1 MTESSQATRPSRTHV
16 EKASIQSETTADGRY
31 IPHTGGLMG
40 WFENSGVLKC
50 EQPNNYKFHE
60 MIDADSVRKKLFER
74 WGGGET
80 SNRRVSTRHDLQSPI
95 NVGLSIGGETSFL
108 STAKDYSSHGLRLQ
122 LMDGDKFSLEKGDA
136 VNVLIY
142 EDAEGKTKL
151 FEIPSQIMWV
161 SQVGRTRPTV
171 SVGIAFM
178 EIQHDERQKLT
189 QFFQD

>member
-1 MTESSQATRPSRTHV
+1 MTETSQTARPARTQI
-16 EKASIQSETTADGRY
+16 EKASIQSETTSDGRY

-50 EQPNNYKFHE
+50 EQPNNYRFHE
-60 MIDADSVRKKLFER
+60 MIDADSVRRKLFER

-80 SNRRVSTRHDLQSPI
+80 SNRRVSARHELQAPI
-95 NVGLSIGGETSFL
+95 NVGLSIGGETSYL

-122 LMDGDKFSLEKGDA
+122 LTDGADFSLGKGDS

-142 EDAEGKTKL
+142 EDAEGTIKL

-161 SQVGRTRPTV
+161 NHVGRTKPTV
-171 SVGIAFM
+171 IVGIAFM
-178 EIQHDERQKLT
+178 EIHHDDRQKLT
-189 QFFQD
+189 QFFQV